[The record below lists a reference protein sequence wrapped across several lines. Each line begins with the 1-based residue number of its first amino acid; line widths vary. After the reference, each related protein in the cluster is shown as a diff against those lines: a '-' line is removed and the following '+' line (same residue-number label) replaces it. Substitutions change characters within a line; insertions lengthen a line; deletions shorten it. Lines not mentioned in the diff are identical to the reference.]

1 MQKKWLL
8 LCLFLVS
15 SIGCISVGAALLGYF
30 AHKEAWP
37 AKVHAYLAG
46 RTPECCIDKVLE
58 HLNTENDAGFF
69 DKVDAVRDFVY
80 GNSVHADHD
89 FGKDPHPY
97 DTGGVIRALLAVSDG
112 KREPLE
118 LMCSSRS
125 NAMTGIL
132 NQLGYASRQV
142 HVFSPQPGSH
152 TFLEVQNPDD
162 GRWYIQDPDYNLF
175 WINGISGERLGLGE
189 MLTTP
194 LEEVLPC
201 TSEKVCDW
209 KYAQP
214 IKNYFGAGI
223 YFNFDAT
230 PLIVVNEDRFDL
242 DTELP
247 YTVPP
252 GTIVEFA
259 QNTWG
264 ADYGEPILSVIH
276 GGP

>member
-8 LCLFLVS
+8 LSGFLVLVV
-15 SIGCISVGAALLGYF
+15 GGLSVGAALFGYL

-37 AKVHAYLAG
+37 AKIHSYLAG
-46 RTPECCIDKVLE
+46 ITPACCGDEVQE
-58 HLNTENDAGFF
+58 HLNIQADAAFS
-69 DKVDAVRDFVY
+69 DTVDAVRKFVH
-80 GNSVHADHD
+80 GNSAHADHD
-89 FGKDPHPY
+89 FGQNPDPY
-97 DTGGVIRALLAVSDG
+97 DTGGVIRALLDVSNG
-112 KREPLE
+112 KREPMA

-132 NQLGYASRQV
+132 DQMGYASRQV
-142 HVFSPQPGSH
+142 HVFSPEAGSH
-152 TFLEVQNPDD
+152 TFLEVQNPDN
-162 GRWYIQDPDYNLF
+162 GRWYIQDPDYDLF
-175 WINGISGERLGLGE
+175 WINSMSGERLGLGE
-189 MLTTP
+189 ILTTP
-194 LEEVLPC
+194 LTEVLPC

-209 KYAQP
+209 RYAQP

-242 DTELP
+242 DTKLP

-264 ADYGEPILSVIH
+264 ADYGEPVLSVIH